1 MDADRGPLRALEPKH
16 LFDAVLLERCD
27 VRDKAQGARKAW
39 VDQQRL
45 GFRNGIERCGEA
57 LFSQARER
65 REVQYGIAVA
75 RAAVSTVQR
84 RCEPRVGVPALRGH
98 RVGRHEAGTGSAP
111 GVMLTKHASSH
122 ATAVSTSSYGPWEP
136 RAYLES
142 SPWEHELVCAQGQND
157 IHCERKRCGCGGR
170 MAPPSS

>member
-75 RAAVSTVQR
+75 RAAVST
-84 RCEPRVGVPALRGH
+84 CLLYTSPSPRDGLL
-98 RVGRHEAGTGSAP
+98 S
-111 GVMLTKHASSH
+111 
-122 ATAVSTSSYGPWEP
+122 
-136 RAYLES
+136 
-142 SPWEHELVCAQGQND
+142 
-157 IHCERKRCGCGGR
+157 R
-170 MAPPSS
+170 MPSSA